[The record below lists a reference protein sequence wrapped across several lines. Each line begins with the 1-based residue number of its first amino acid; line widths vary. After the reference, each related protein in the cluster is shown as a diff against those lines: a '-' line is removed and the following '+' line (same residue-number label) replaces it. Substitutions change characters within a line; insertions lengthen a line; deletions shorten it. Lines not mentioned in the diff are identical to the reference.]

1 MILDVQDLSKTF
13 FIHHLGRQIP
23 AFQHLSFT
31 LGAGEFK
38 LVSGHN
44 GAGKSTLLRC
54 LYRAALPSGGVALY
68 EARQGQIDLARAHDV
83 DIHLLRREE
92 IGYVSQ
98 FLRPRPRLS
107 ALEVVKEGARHL
119 PSGRASKRANCL
131 ANWA

>member
-54 LYRAALPSGGVALY
+54 LYRAALPSGGVALC

-98 FLRPRPRLS
+98 FLRPRLRLS

-131 ANWA
+131 ASWA